1 MRIGQTGGKKK
12 DDLKTAVLMR
22 SVTGQLKTWLQLQV
36 NESTTY
42 AKVRE
47 MILMYDTSTTRWS
60 EQMVLGSD
68 TAGSSTD
75 GPVPMEIDRVESKG
89 KYKGGS
95 KGKSKDKNG
104 STG

>member
-1 MRIGQTGGKKK
+1 
-12 DDLKTAVLMR
+12 
-22 SVTGQLKTWLQLQV
+22 
-36 NESTTY
+36 
-42 AKVRE
+42 

-104 STG
+104 SKGKSKGKQKGTKSERKRQNF